1 MRATTHGS
9 GGTGGKRPQWLAILL
24 VAAVIGGLV
33 WAAFALAPHL
43 SRERVEHWVRGAGFW
58 GPLLLLAI
66 QAGQILAA
74 PIPGVFVPVLAG
86 ILYGPVVGPVITVVG
101 TVLGSVAAYWIG
113 RSGRPLAER
122 LVGEETL
129 AKAQRLIRGRRWL
142 ALTGLFLFPFSPA
155 DALCFVAGIVAMEW
169 SRFALAVALGRVPKD
184 AAIQIA
190 MCSGSTCVVITLFR
204 CPERPECGESAR

>member
-1 MRATTHGS
+1 MSTTTHGS
-9 GGTGGKRPQWLAILL
+9 GRAGRKRPHWLAILVGVAL
-24 VAAVIGGLV
+24 VGGFV
-33 WAAFALAPHL
+33 WAAVALAPHL
-43 SRERVEHWVRGAGFW
+43 SRERVEHWVRGAGLW

-74 PIPGVFVPVLAG
+74 PIPGLFVPVLAG

-129 AKAQRLIRGRRWL
+129 AKAQRLMRGRRWL

-155 DALCFVAGIVAMEW
+155 DALCFVAGIVAMDW
-169 SRFALAVALGRVPKD
+169 SRFLLAVAVGRVPKD
-184 AAIQIA
+184 AAVAVAAALGIR
-190 MCSGSTCVVITLFR
+190 LFH
-204 CPERPECGESAR
+204 

>member
-1 MRATTHGS
+1 MSATTHGS
-9 GGTGGKRPQWLAILL
+9 GQPGRHRPHWLTILVVVAL
-24 VAAVIGGLV
+24 VGGLV

-122 LVGEETL
+122 LVGEEAL
-129 AKAQRLIRGRRWL
+129 AKARHLIRGRRWL

-155 DALCFVAGIVAMEW
+155 DALCFVAGIVAMDW

-184 AAIQIA
+184 AAIAVAAALGFQI
-190 MCSGSTCVVITLFR
+190 LR
-204 CPERPECGESAR
+204 